1 MYGKCQFSRNET
13 ACIALAKR
21 SIVEHKIL
29 LPSSPLSVPQ
39 AELWSGWMTCVDP
52 SAEDPLEPCPPP
64 LPLDVA
70 ACVAAACAMKFL
82 PFSTFSMKFLPMART
97 DGFRLCRGEGLSTAA
112 TPSDTPVRD
121 DMLAL
126 DDC

>member
-13 ACIALAKR
+13 ACIALAK
-21 SIVEHKIL
+21 KIDRRTQD
-29 LPSSPLSVPQ
+29 SSPFESVHHQ
-39 AELWSGWMTCVDP
+39 AELWSGWMCVDP

-64 LPLDVA
+64 PPPLDVA
-70 ACVAAACAMKFL
+70 ACVAAACAMKFF

-112 TPSDTPVRD
+112 TPSDTPVSE

>member
-1 MYGKCQFSRNET
+1 MPIQPKRNCMHCVGK
-13 ACIALAKR
+13 
-21 SIVEHKIL
+21 KIDRRTQD
-29 LPSSPLSVPQ
+29 SSPFESVRHQ
-39 AELWSGWMTCVDP
+39 AELWSGWMCVDP

-64 LPLDVA
+64 PPLDVA

-112 TPSDTPVRD
+112 TPSDTPVSE